1 MEYIH
6 LQRVSPPSFIMVLQV
21 QGLLITLEDPLLSG
35 VRQELQGKVLSQ
47 LYICKENQKMV
58 FLLEIC
64 FENISN
70 EHI

>member
-1 MEYIH
+1 
-6 LQRVSPPSFIMVLQV
+6 MVLQA

-35 VRQELQGKVLSQ
+35 ERQELQGKVLSQ
-47 LYICKENQKMV
+47 LYICKENKKMV

-70 EHI
+70 VRK

>member
-1 MEYIH
+1 
-6 LQRVSPPSFIMVLQV
+6 MVLQA

-35 VRQELQGKVLSQ
+35 ERQELQGKVLSQ
-47 LYICKENQKMV
+47 LYICKENKKMV

>member
-1 MEYIH
+1 
-6 LQRVSPPSFIMVLQV
+6 MVLQV